1 MRQKILFVQP
11 LFFERCGKIK
21 HQNLEAQQSER
32 ISKRA
37 FLKQILDSDIELIQL
52 PCPEFLLY
60 GSNRWG
66 HAVSQFDTPFFR
78 KETERM
84 LESFVMQIEEYLSSP
99 ERFELLGIVG
109 IDGSPSCGVHST
121 YDGDWGGEL
130 TGIPDLTESIQTLK
144 KVRHSGIFME
154 VFQKLLEERCLN
166 VPFFSIETFS
176 ISTKFKKLWRDNY
189 IPSTITHFST
199 FFVYANPTHNIT
211 GNTIAAKVPI
221 CKLSEK

>member
-1 MRQKILFVQP
+1 MKTKNFICQP

-21 HQNLEAQQSER
+21 NIKILEAQQSER

-84 LESFVMQIEEYLSSP
+84 LEPVLMQIEEYLSSP

-130 TGIPDLTESIQTLK
+130 TGIPDLTESIQTLR
-144 KVRHSGIFME
+144 KVKHSGIFME

-176 ISTKFKKLWRDNY
+176 FPPNSKIVER
-189 IPSTITHFST
+189 
-199 FFVYANPTHNIT
+199 
-211 GNTIAAKVPI
+211 
-221 CKLSEK
+221 